1 MKKLIILIFLFS
13 INIFAGEA
21 MVKISAKILT
31 PIKLEVKRNVEFG
44 NIMAGGKNIGA
55 KTKGEVGISGI
66 GKVKMFWR
74 DSESNQFQEM
84 TKNLKL
90 KMKNKLGEKFD
101 AILFVQDKNSLKKLE
116 FINEEEKIIKVDGYI
131 VELNKNL
138 TKDDYKGTVIIRAE
152 YINY

>member
-1 MKKLIILIFLFS
+1 MKSLIILIFLFS
-13 INIFAGEA
+13 INIFDGEA
-21 MVKISAKILT
+21 TVNISAKILT

-44 NIMAGGKNIGA
+44 NIIAGGKNIEA
-55 KTKGEVGISGI
+55 KTKGEVSVSGI

-90 KMKNKLGEKFD
+90 KMKNRLGEKFD
-101 AILFVQDKNSLKKLE
+101 ATLFVQDKSSLKKLE
-116 FINEEEKIIKVDGYI
+116 FVNEEEKLIRIDGYI
-131 VELNKNL
+131 AELNKNL
-138 TKDDYKGTVIIRAE
+138 AKDDYKGAVIIRAE

>member
-1 MKKLIILIFLFS
+1 MKSLIILIFLFS

-21 MVKISAKILT
+21 TVNISAKILT

-44 NIMAGGKNIGA
+44 NIIAGG
-55 KTKGEVGISGI
+55 EVSVSGI

-90 KMKNKLGEKFD
+90 KMKNRLGEKFD
-101 AILFVQDKNSLKKLE
+101 ATLFVQDKSSLKKLE
-116 FINEEEKIIKVDGYI
+116 FVNEEEKLIRIDGYI
-131 VELNKNL
+131 AELNKNL
-138 TKDDYKGTVIIRAE
+138 AKDDYKGAVIIRAE

>member
-1 MKKLIILIFLFS
+1 MKSLIILIFLFS

-21 MVKISAKILT
+21 TVNISAKILT

-44 NIMAGGKNIGA
+44 NIIAGGKNIEA
-55 KTKGEVGISGI
+55 KTKGEVSVSGI

-84 TKNLKL
+84 TKNLK
-90 KMKNKLGEKFD
+90 MKNRLGEKFD
-101 AILFVQDKNSLKKLE
+101 ATLFVQDKSSLKKLE
-116 FINEEEKIIKVDGYI
+116 FVNEEEKLIRIDGYI
-131 VELNKNL
+131 AELNKNL
-138 TKDDYKGTVIIRAE
+138 AKDDYKGAVIIRAE